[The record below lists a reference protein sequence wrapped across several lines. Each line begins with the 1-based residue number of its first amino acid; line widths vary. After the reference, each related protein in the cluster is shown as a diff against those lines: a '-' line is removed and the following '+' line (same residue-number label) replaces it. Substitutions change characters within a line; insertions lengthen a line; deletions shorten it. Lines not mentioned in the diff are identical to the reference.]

1 MAFNIYQYIP
11 FNTMWLFYTN
21 RVWLWNRRY
30 MRSWLIFFCFRDWS
44 CHRVGSTDLAWAW
57 NGMAHSWAS
66 QNGTLLMI
74 LEGSGVP
81 GCPTGKSLLL
91 SDKEAEPAG
100 CWNQNS
106 GHRYKPCSKLIW
118 VSSTSI
124 LSAGR
129 LPINHQPSTIHF
141 LMPRSAVIGNSPF
154 ALLVHLEGVK
164 HFKASA
170 LFGVGQTLLPQA
182 QDSISAA

>member
-1 MAFNIYQYIP
+1 
-11 FNTMWLFYTN
+11 MWLFYTN

-30 MRSWLIFFCFRDWS
+30 R
-44 CHRVGSTDLAWAW
+44 AWDPGLSSSVFVTGAATVW
-57 NGMAHSWAS
+57 DRRTSHGHGMAWPIRGRRRMEHRWWSWKVPAFRGAPQERACYS
-66 QNGTLLMI
+66 VTKKQNLRDAGTKI
-74 LEGSGVP
+74 LAIG
-81 GCPTGKSLLL
+81 T
-91 SDKEAEPAG
+91 
-100 CWNQNS
+100 NM
-106 GHRYKPCSKLIW
+106 YKPCSKLIW

>member
-1 MAFNIYQYIP
+1 MAFNILYQYIP
-11 FNTMWLFYTN
+11 FNTMWLFYNN

-57 NGMAHSWAS
+57 NGMTHSWAS
-66 QNGTLLMI
+66 QNGTSLMI

-124 LSAGR
+124 YTFCWPVA
-129 LPINHQPSTIHF
+129 NQ
-141 LMPRSAVIGNSPF
+141 SP
-154 ALLVHLEGVK
+154 AQHY
-164 HFKASA
+164 
-170 LFGVGQTLLPQA
+170 TLLDA
-182 QDSISAA
+182 QVSGHW